1 MFKKGRFMDRYSK
14 IINKNSREIVLLK
27 AFPCVWGKCS
37 FCDYIDD
44 NGKDEEELNKLN
56 KGVLDNI
63 TGEFGV
69 LEVIN
74 SGSCF
79 EIPKET
85 LNYIKKIVDE
95 KKIKLLFF
103 ESHWCYR
110 NRLDEMMEFFNI
122 PIVFK
127 IGVET
132 FDFDFRNNF
141 LNKNARFRDPR
152 EVAEKFQ
159 SVCLM
164 VGIKGQTRE
173 MIKRDIE
180 IVLEHFK
187 YATINVFVN
196 NTTEIKRDE
205 ELVQWFKDEYE
216 FLNTHPKVEVLY
228 HNTDFGVGD

>member
-1 MFKKGRFMDRYSK
+1 MDRYNK
-14 IINKNSREIVLLK
+14 IINKNNREIVLLR
-27 AFPCVWGKCS
+27 AFPCIWGKCS

-44 NGKDEEELNKLN
+44 NGRDEDELNRLN
-56 KGVLDNI
+56 KEVLDNI

-85 LNYIKKIVDE
+85 MNYIKKIVDE

-110 NRLDEMMEFFNI
+110 NRLDEIRNFFNI
-122 PIVFK
+122 PIIFK

-132 FDFDFRNNF
+132 FDYDFRNNF
-141 LNKNARFRDPR
+141 LNKNAKFKDAK

-164 VGIKGQTRE
+164 VGIKGQTKD
-173 MIKRDIE
+173 MIRKDIE
-180 IVLEHFK
+180 ILLENFK
-187 YATINVFVN
+187 YGTINVFVD
-196 NTTEIKRDE
+196 NTTAIKRDE
-205 ELVQWFKDEYE
+205 ELIQWFRKEYSY
-216 FLNTHPKVEVLY
+216 LDDYPTIEVLY

>member
-1 MFKKGRFMDRYSK
+1 MDRYNK
-14 IINKNSREIVLLK
+14 ITNKNNREIVLLRS
-27 AFPCVWGKCS
+27 FPCVWGKCS

-44 NGKDEEELNKLN
+44 NGRNEEELNKLN
-56 KGVLDNI
+56 KEVLDNI

-85 LNYIKKIVDE
+85 MNYIKKIVDE
-95 KKIKLLFF
+95 KNIKLLFF

-110 NRLDEMMEFFNI
+110 NRLDEIKNFFNI
-122 PIVFK
+122 PIIFK

-132 FDFDFRNNF
+132 FDYDFRNNF
-141 LNKNARFRDPR
+141 LNKNAKFKDVK
-152 EVAEKFQ
+152 EVSDKFQ

-164 VGIKGQTRE
+164 VGIKGQTKE
-173 MIKRDIE
+173 MIKKDIE
-180 IVLEHFK
+180 ILLENFK
-187 YATINVFVN
+187 YGTINVFVD
-196 NTTEIKRDE
+196 NTTSIKRDE
-205 ELVQWFKDEYE
+205 ELVKWFRKEYSYLDE
-216 FLNTHPKVEVLY
+216 HPTIEVLY

>member
-1 MFKKGRFMDRYSK
+1 MDRYNK
-14 IINKNSREIVLLK
+14 ITNKNNREIVLLRS
-27 AFPCVWGKCS
+27 FPCIWGKCS

-44 NGKDEEELNKLN
+44 NGRDEDELNRLN
-56 KGVLDNI
+56 KEVLDNI

-85 LNYIKKIVDE
+85 MNYIKKIVDK

-110 NRLDEMMEFFNI
+110 NRLDEIKNFFNV

-132 FDFDFRNNF
+132 FDYDFRNNF
-141 LNKNARFRDPR
+141 LNKNAKFKDAK
-152 EVAEKFQ
+152 EVSEKFQ

-164 VGIKGQTRE
+164 VGIKGQTEE
-173 MIKRDIE
+173 MIRKDIE
-180 IVLEHFK
+180 ILLENFK
-187 YATINVFVN
+187 YGTINVFVN
-196 NTTEIKRDE
+196 NTTSIKRDE
-205 ELVQWFKDEYE
+205 ELVQWFRKEYRYLDE
-216 FLNTHPKVEVLY
+216 HPTIEVLY